1 VGNSHPV
8 GSQLNVTNGS
18 PAPLTSAAIGSHETP
33 ALAEVEVSDGQWV
46 SIRHAAS
53 LGRVSVDTIRR
64 RIRAEQIAWK
74 RDIRGHYLVSLP
86 SDLAWR
92 SSRAQGAEAT
102 AGLLVR
108 LRNCAALL
116 TEVRAQRDQLLRQV
130 DAQQRLL
137 EAHAQAELDLRKLL
151 LASRSTPA

>member
-1 VGNSHPV
+1 MPP
-8 GSQLNVTNGS
+8 TTRFDETA
-18 PAPLTSAAIGSHETP
+18 PAE
-33 ALAEVEVSDGQWV
+33 AEVGDRQWV
-46 SIRHAAS
+46 SIRQAAA

-64 RIRAEQIAWK
+64 RIRAKQIAWK
-74 RDIRGHYLVSLP
+74 RDVRGHYLVSLP

-92 SSRAQGAEAT
+92 TPRAQGVEAT

-116 TEVRAQRDQLLRQV
+116 AEVRAQRDQLLRQL

-137 EAHAQAELDLRKLL
+137 EAHAQAEIDLRKLL
-151 LASRSTPA
+151 LASRTTLG